1 MSSSSPASQFGP
13 NEWLVEEMYDQ
24 FLADP
29 SSVDAAWHEFFADF
43 TPAQSAK
50 AAQPGTADQGKQASP
65 NGQSATPAAE
75 TAPKGPSSQDAKP
88 AQTRP
93 APAPK
98 DRAPEKAAPKQAAP
112 APASGTAPQ
121 RKPSAPEASHS
132 SAAAG
137 RTAPPKTP
145 SEPERTP
152 LRGAAA
158 AIAKNMDA
166 SLSVPTATSVRAVPA
181 KLMADNRIVINN
193 HLKRTRGG
201 KISYTHLIGYAMIRA
216 LREFPNIN
224 RHYALVDG
232 KANAVTPEHVN
243 LGLAIDMKGKD
254 GQRTLVVASIKNCE
268 NMTFL
273 QFWQAY
279 EDMVRKAR
287 NNKLTAD
294 DFAGTTIS
302 LTNPGGIGTNHS
314 VPRLQA
320 GQGAIIGVGAMQYP
334 AHFEGTSERTLVQLG
349 VSKIM
354 TLTSTYDHRIIQGAE
369 SGEFLKHIH
378 ELLLGGEG
386 FYDDIFT
393 SLRLPYEPV
402 RWVEDIPEG
411 EIDKTARVLELID
424 AYRMRGHLMADTDPL
439 NYRQRRHEDL
449 DILSHGLTLWDLDRE
464 FAVGGFAG
472 KERMKLRD
480 VLGVLRDSYCRTVG
494 VEYTHILDPD
504 ERRWIQERVEVPHEK
519 PEPSVQKYVLSKLN
533 AAEAFETFLQTKY
546 VGQKRFSLE
555 GGETV
560 IPLLDTVLD
569 KAAEHELDEVVI
581 GMPHRG
587 RLNVLANIVGKPIS
601 QIFQEFEGNLD
612 PGQAHGSGD
621 VKYHLGAEGK
631 YFRMFGDGETR
642 VSLTA
647 NPSHL
652 ETVDPVLEG
661 IVRAK
666 QDLLDKG
673 DRDSG
678 GFTVLPVLL
687 HGDAAFAGQ
696 GVVAETLNLAL
707 LRGYRTGGTVH
718 VVINN
723 QVGFTTAPEHARSSQ
738 YATDVAKM
746 IGAPII
752 HVNGDDPEA
761 AYWVASLAV
770 EYRQAFNKDVVID
783 MICYRRRGHNEGDD
797 PSMTQPAM
805 YDIIDAKRSVRKT
818 YTEALIGRG
827 DISMEEA
834 EAALRDF
841 SSQLE
846 HVFNEVRELEK
857 HPIAPSPSVE
867 QRQQVPAQLPTA
879 VPREVIERIGDAF
892 LHLPEDFAPH
902 PRVKPVLERR
912 HKMSREGGVDWA
924 FGELLAFG
932 SLAVEGRLVRLSGQD
947 SRRGT
952 FTQRHSVLIDRRS
965 GEEHSPLQHLSED
978 QARVMIYD
986 SALSEYA
993 AVGFEYGYSVANSE
1007 ALVMWEA
1014 QFGDFVNGAQ
1024 TVIDEYISSGEAK
1037 WGQLSDVVLLLP
1049 HGHEGQ
1055 GPDHTSGRIERFLA
1069 LCAEHSMTVAVPS
1082 TPANYFHL
1090 LRRHALDGV
1099 NRPLIVF
1106 TPKSMLRNKAATSA
1120 VEDFTGDSKFL
1131 SVIGDSTVEPG
1142 KVRKVLLTSG
1152 KLYWE
1157 LVAERAKREAD
1168 DVAVVRVEQYYPLPK
1183 KKLIDEMQR
1192 YTGASEVVWV
1202 QEEPENQGAWP
1213 FFGLNLPR
1221 KLSEAFS
1228 NLQVVARR
1236 PMAAPSAGSSKVHEV
1251 EQKALIAKAFE

>member
-1 MSSSSPASQFGP
+1 
-13 NEWLVEEMYDQ
+13 MYDQ

-29 SSVDAAWHEFFADF
+29 SSVDAAWHDFFADF
-43 TPAQSAK
+43 KPTQNAQAKADTARQQQADAKPSTNGQAAQPSAK
-50 AAQPGTADQGKQASP
+50 AVQNAE
-65 NGQSATPAAE
+65 SAA
-75 TAPKGPSSQDAKP
+75 
-88 AQTRP
+88 
-93 APAPK
+93 
-98 DRAPEKAAPKQAAP
+98 KQAAP
-112 APASGTAPQ
+112 AKPAPAKTTAPAKAEP
-121 RKPSAPEASHS
+121 KPKP
-132 SAAAG
+132 AAAK
-137 RTAPPKTP
+137 AEPKAEAKKE
-145 SEPERTP
+145 EPESKQ

-201 KISYTHLIGYAMIRA
+201 KISFTHLIGYAMVRA
-216 LREFPNIN
+216 LKNFPNMN
-224 RHYALVDG
+224 RHYQLIDG
-232 KANAVTPEHVN
+232 KPFAVTPEHVN
-243 LGLAIDMKGKD
+243 FGLAIDMKGKD
-254 GQRTLVVASIKNCE
+254 GSRNLVVASIKGVE
-268 NMTFL
+268 DMSFL

-279 EDMVRKAR
+279 EEIVKKAR

-294 DFAGTTIS
+294 DFSGTTIS

-334 AHFEGTSERTLVQLG
+334 AAFEGTSEKTLVDLG
-349 VSKIM
+349 ISKIM

-369 SGEFLKHIH
+369 SGEFLKRIH
-378 ELLLGGEG
+378 ELLLGEDG
-386 FYDDIFT
+386 FYDDVFT
-393 SLRLPYEPV
+393 SLRLPYEPI
-402 RWVEDIPEG
+402 RWVADIPDG
-411 EIDKTARVLELID
+411 PVDKTARVIELID
-424 AYRMRGHLMADTDPL
+424 AFRMRGHLMADTDPL
-439 NYRQRRHEDL
+439 NYRQRSHADL
-449 DILSHGLTLWDLDRE
+449 DVLSHGLTLWDLDRE
-464 FAVGGFAG
+464 FPVGGFAG
-472 KERMKLRD
+472 QERMKLRD
-480 VLGVLRDSYCRTVG
+480 ILGVLRNSYCRTVG
-494 VEYTHILDPD
+494 IEYTHILDPE
-504 ERRWIQERVEVPHEK
+504 ERRWIQERVEIPHEK
-519 PEPSVQKYVLSKLN
+519 PDPAVQKYVLSKLN

-555 GGETV
+555 GGETA
-560 IPLLDTVLD
+560 IPLLDTILD

-631 YFRMFGDGETR
+631 YFRMFGDGETK

-666 QDLLDKG
+666 QDILDKG
-673 DRDSG
+673 G
-678 GFTVLPVLL
+678 EGYTVLPVLM

-718 VVINN
+718 VIVNN
-723 QVGFTTAPEHARSSQ
+723 QVGFTTAPEHSRSSQ

-746 IGAPII
+746 IGSPIF

-761 AYWVASLAV
+761 AHWVAKLAV
-770 EYRQAFNKDVVID
+770 EYRQAFHKDVVID
-783 MICYRRRGHNEGDD
+783 LICYRRRGHNEGDD

-805 YDIIDAKRSVRKT
+805 YDIIDTKRSVRKT
-818 YTEALIGRG
+818 YTESLIGRG
-827 DISMEEA
+827 DISVEEA

-857 HPIAPSPSVE
+857 HPAKASPSVE
-867 QRQQVPAQLPTA
+867 EEQQVPAKVKTS
-879 VPREVIERIGDAF
+879 VSNEVIERIGDAF
-892 LHLPEDFAPH
+892 VQVPEGFTPH
-902 PRVKPVLERR
+902 PRVKPVMERR
-912 HKMSREGGVDWA
+912 HKMSREGDIDWA

-932 SLAVEGRLVRLSGQD
+932 SLAMEGRLVRLSGQD

-952 FTQRHSVLIDRRS
+952 FTQRHSVFIDRKT
-965 GEEHSPLQHLSED
+965 GQEYAPLQNLAD
-978 QARVMIYD
+978 GQGRVMIYD

-1037 WGQLSDVVLLLP
+1037 WGQRSDVVLLLP

-1055 GPDHTSGRIERFLA
+1055 GPDHTSGRIERFLS
-1069 LCAEHSMTVAVPS
+1069 LCAEGSMTVAVPS

-1090 LRRHALDGV
+1090 LRRHALDGIQ
-1099 NRPLIVF
+1099 RPLVVF

-1120 VEDFTGDSKFL
+1120 VEDFTGESRFM
-1131 SVIGDSTVEPG
+1131 SVIDDVTPDPA
-1142 KVRKVLLTSG
+1142 KIRKVLLTSG

-1157 LVAERAKREAD
+1157 LVAERTKREAD
-1168 DVAVVRVEQYYPLPK
+1168 DVAIVRIEQYYPLPK
-1183 KKLIDEMQR
+1183 KKLLAALER
-1192 YTGASEVVWV
+1192 YTNATQVAWV

-1221 KLSEAFS
+1221 KFPEVLSG
-1228 NLQVVARR
+1228 LQVVSRR

-1251 EQKALIAKAFE
+1251 EQKALIAKAFD